1 MPSRCEI
8 CCEIIIAIL
17 LPPLGVCFRHGC
29 CSVRLSIFLLLLF
42 RDLKIWIYLMD
53 NFNGFLSI
61 LFFSGGILDL
71 LVTHYFRLRSWNNLC
86 SLCNCVYRPGWVFW
100 WRQASSLCPGVS
112 VNYHT
117 SPFGFIEL
125 HFIYEICVLCLN
137 NVKINGITA

>member
-1 MPSRCEI
+1 VRSAARSSSPSCSLLSVFASGMAAAVYASPFFFFFFLEI
-8 CCEIIIAIL
+8 WKFGYTWWII
-17 LPPLGVCFRHGC
+17 
-29 CSVRLSIFLLLLF
+29 
-42 RDLKIWIYLMD
+42 LMGSYQY
-53 NFNGFLSI
+53 F
-61 LFFSGGILDL
+61 FFSGGILDL

>member
-61 LFFSGGILDL
+61 LFF
-71 LVTHYFRLRSWNNLC
+71 FRWN
-86 SLCNCVYRPGWVFW
+86 
-100 WRQASSLCPGVS
+100 
-112 VNYHT
+112 
-117 SPFGFIEL
+117 FGFACYSL
-125 HFIYEICVLCLN
+125 F
-137 NVKINGITA
+137 